1 MKKLSTI
8 SVEKQDLDQYEV
20 ENLLQSWAYQPGKSP
35 MRVVSAKGLRFT
47 TDDGRERLDF
57 SSCFVSHNIGHQDQ
71 RVVDAICR
79 QANTLSSF
87 APSFSTEPRALL
99 GKMLEAV
106 TPGDL
111 GCSFISLGGTE
122 ANEAA
127 IKICQQ
133 YTGKRK
139 IVSRYRSYHGG
150 TGASM
155 SVSAGDPR
163 SWPVVSGK
171 TEVITVPQP
180 YCYRCMF
187 GKTYPECEMQC
198 VKYTDEAI
206 MLEGGSD
213 FVAGIIC
220 EPVTG
225 ANGVIVPPPEYFPML
240 RQMCDKYGIL
250 LIVDEVMTGFGRTG
264 KWFAVD
270 HWDVVPDI
278 MSVAKGLTGA
288 YVPLGATITTKKIG
302 KHFSNTMFSHGAT
315 YAGHTLGCAAA
326 VEVLKIYEEDNLIEN
341 AASLGEYLMEKS
353 LELKEKHPIIGDVR
367 GLGLFVGLELVKNRE
382 TREPLISVDARI
394 RKGMNPKLELAKRLG
409 ELGMIAMA
417 ANPSNVVAM
426 APALIATKDDID
438 EGTAIMDEALKVID
452 KYAE

>member
-1 MKKLSTI
+1 MNKLSTI

-20 ENLLQSWAYQPGKSP
+20 ENLLQSWSYQSDTSP
-35 MRVVSAKGLRFT
+35 LRVVSAKGLRFV

-79 QANTLSSF
+79 QANTLASF

-99 GKMLEAV
+99 GKMLETV

-111 GCSFISLGGTE
+111 SCSFISLGGTE

-139 IVSRYRSYHGG
+139 IVGRYRSYHGG

-163 SWPVVSGK
+163 SWAVVSGK

-213 FVAGIIC
+213 LVAGIIC

-240 RQMCDKYGIL
+240 REICDKYGML
-250 LIVDEVMTGFGRTG
+250 LIADEVMTGFGRTG

-302 KHFSNTMFSHGAT
+302 KHFSDAMFSHGAT

-341 AASLGEYLMEKS
+341 AALLGEYLLEKS

-367 GLGLFVGLELVKNRE
+367 GLGLFVGLELVRNRE
-382 TREPLISVDARI
+382 TKEPLIPVEARI

-426 APALIATKDDID
+426 APALIAVKADID
-438 EGTAIMDEALKVID
+438 EGIAIMDEALKVID
-452 KYAE
+452 HYAE